1 MPMFGNFRLFIIP
14 YFSHFEQGYFAPTV
28 NFLLTEGNIFSYCV
42 KCLSFPLTKR
52 ALWTIIH
59 TEYVGIRDKHSE
71 FSRGNLGDRCA
82 VLLWN
87 FLPADRGMSKS
98 TEVKCMAGGIFDIFD
113 RIAKERAPEQREPIT
128 YLIVGLGN
136 PGQKYENT
144 RHNTGFMAAD
154 YIASKVGA
162 SINQAKFKGLCGEA
176 SFRIEYEIK
185 PKKGKKHRGETD
197 EAAQEE
203 TAPTPRIE
211 TKCVRALILKPQTLM
226 NRSGISVSEAAD
238 FYKIP
243 PERIIVI
250 YDDISLDVG
259 KMRVRRKGSAGGHN
273 GIKSINE
280 FLGSENFPRIKMGVG
295 QKPHPDYD
303 LADWV
308 LGAFSKND
316 IETLKA
322 IFPTMYE
329 GLLQML
335 VGDIDGA
342 MQVCN

>member
-1 MPMFGNFRLFIIP
+1 MLYCFGVFCPLSAGLAKIRK
-14 YFSHFEQGYFAPTV
+14 
-28 NFLLTEGNIFSYCV
+28 V
-42 KCLSFPLTKR
+42 K
-52 ALWTIIH
+52 
-59 TEYVGIRDKHSE
+59 Y
-71 FSRGNLGDRCA
+71 
-82 VLLWN
+82 
-87 FLPADRGMSKS
+87 
-98 TEVKCMAGGIFDIFD
+98 MAGNIFDIFD
-113 RIAKERAPEQREPIT
+113 RIAKERVPEQREPIT
-128 YLIVGLGN
+128 HLIVGLGN

-144 RHNTGFMAAD
+144 RHNTGFMAVD
-154 YIASKVGA
+154 HIASRVGA
-162 SINQAKFKGLCGEA
+162 SINQAKFRGLCGEA
-176 SFRIEYEIK
+176 SFKIEYEIK
-185 PKKGKKHRGETD
+185 PKKSKKSRGENADIT
-197 EAAQEE
+197 QEE
-203 TAPTPRIE
+203 PAPTPRIE
-211 TKCVRALILKPQTLM
+211 TKFVRALILKPQTLM
-226 NRSGISVSEAAD
+226 NRSGISVNEAAD

-308 LGAFSKND
+308 LGSFSAKD
-316 IETLKA
+316 LEELKS

-329 GLLQML
+329 GLLKML

-342 MQVCN
+342 MQICN